1 MWHPRFRGSLLPMT
15 TDLRGRPGPLFVLR
29 RRLVV
34 LGERDF
40 RRFFVGYTTSL
51 LGSSMAGVAVA
62 FAVLAT
68 GGGGSALG
76 AVMTARILPLVLLL
90 LFGGVAADRF
100 GSRIV
105 MIVADV
111 LRCGAQVTFAV
122 LLLTG
127 RPALWTMLV
136 LAALAGIGEGLFGP
150 ALSALIPRLS
160 PRDELTQAN
169 SLLQIARSGATVAGP
184 ALAGV
189 LVATGGPALV
199 LALDAASYAV
209 SVLVVFSLPAAGAP
223 LRAEAAERSSL
234 LAELRAGWSLFRSQT
249 WLWVTTLHICLFNLL
264 VWGPFLVLGPVV
276 SAARLG
282 GAGAWG
288 AIMACYGCGA
298 IAGGFVLLGRRPS
311 RPLLVAVV
319 ASLGWAFPTGALA
332 VGLPLVCVCVG
343 ALVAGVGSSLYGTLI
358 DTLEQQVIPVE
369 FRGRVAAYGSLGAF
383 GLGPLGLAAA
393 GPIAA
398 VVGTG
403 PVLAGGSL
411 WLFAAVAALL
421 LLPAIRRPVFRA
433 V

>member
-1 MWHPRFRGSLLPMT
+1 MT
-15 TDLRGRPGPLFVLR
+15 TDLRGRPGPLLGLR
-29 RRLVV
+29 RRLLV

-40 RRFFVGYTTSL
+40 RRFFVGYTTSV

-127 RPALWTMLV
+127 RPDLWVMLV
-136 LAALAGIGEGLFGP
+136 LSALAGIGEGLFGP
-150 ALSALIPRLS
+150 SLSALIPRLS
-160 PRDELTQAN
+160 PRDGLTQAN

-209 SVLVVFSLPAAGAP
+209 SVLVVFSLPPAGAGAP
-223 LRAEAAERSSL
+223 GPAASAGRGSL
-234 LAELRAGWSLFRSQT
+234 FADLRAGWSLFRSET

-276 SAARLG
+276 SATRLG

-298 IAGGFVLLGRRPS
+298 ITGGFVLLGRRPS

-332 VGLPLVCVCVG
+332 VGLPLACVCAG

-369 FRGRVAAYGSLGAF
+369 FRGRVAAYGTLGAF

-393 GPIAA
+393 GPVAA
-398 VVGTG
+398 VIGVG

-411 WLFAAVAALL
+411 WLLGAVVVLL
-421 LLPAIRRPVFRA
+421 LLPAIRRPVRTSG
-433 V
+433 

>member
-1 MWHPRFRGSLLPMT
+1 
-15 TDLRGRPGPLFVLR
+15 
-29 RRLVV
+29 V

-40 RRFFVGYTTSL
+40 RRFFIGYTTSV

-62 FAVLAT
+62 FAVLATAT

-76 AVMTARILPLVLLL
+76 AVMTARILPLVVLLL
-90 LFGGVAADRF
+90 LGGAAADRF

-111 LRCGAQVTFAV
+111 LRCGAQAAFAV

-127 RPALWTMLV
+127 RPALWAMLV
-136 LAALAGIGEGLFGP
+136 LAALAGTGEGLFGP
-150 ALSALIPRLS
+150 ALSALIPWLS
-160 PRDELTQAN
+160 PEDGLTQAN

-199 LALDAASYAV
+199 LGLDAASYAV
-209 SVLVVFSLPAAGAP
+209 SVLVVLGLPATGPA
-223 LRAEAAERSSL
+223 LRRDEAARNSL
-234 LAELRAGWSLFRSQT
+234 LADLSAGWSLFRSQT
-249 WLWVTTLHICLFNLL
+249 WLWLTTLHICLFNFL

-276 SAARLG
+276 SATRLG

-332 VGLPLVCVCVG
+332 IGLPLFCVCAG
-343 ALVAGVGSSLYGTLI
+343 ALVAGVGSSLYGTLLG
-358 DTLEQQVIPVE
+358 TLEQQVIPAG
-369 FRGRVAAYGSLGAF
+369 FRGRVAAYGTLGAF

-398 VVGTG
+398 AVGTG

-411 WLFAAVAALL
+411 WLLVAVAVLL
-421 LLPAIRRPVFRA
+421 LLPAIRRPGFSTSRQRGPA
-433 V
+433 VRRG

>member
-1 MWHPRFRGSLLPMT
+1 MT
-15 TDLRGRPGPLFVLR
+15 TDLRGRSGPLLGLR

-40 RRFFVGYTTSL
+40 RRFFIGYTTSV

-111 LRCGAQVTFAV
+111 LRCGAQATFAV

-150 ALSALIPRLS
+150 SLSALIPRLS
-160 PRDELTQAN
+160 PRDGLTQAN

-209 SVLVVFSLPAAGAP
+209 SVLVVFGLPAAGPA
-223 LRAEAAERSSL
+223 RRQEGAVRSSP
-234 LAELRAGWSLFRSQT
+234 LADLRAGWSLFRSQT

-276 SAARLG
+276 SATRLG

-288 AIMACYGCGA
+288 SIMACYGCGA

-332 VGLPLVCVCVG
+332 VGLPLVCVCAG

-358 DTLEQQVIPVE
+358 DTLEQQVIPTE
-369 FRGRVAAYGSLGAF
+369 FRGRVAAYGTLGAF

-393 GPIAA
+393 GPVAA

-403 PVLAGGSL
+403 PVLGGGSL
-411 WLFAAVAALL
+411 WLLAAAAVLL
-421 LLPAIRRPVFRA
+421 LLPAIRRPAFRMP
-433 V
+433 

>member
-1 MWHPRFRGSLLPMT
+1 MT
-15 TDLRGRPGPLFVLR
+15 TDLRGRPGPLLGLR
-29 RRLVV
+29 RRLLV

-111 LRCGAQVTFAV
+111 LRCGAQATFAV

-127 RPALWTMLV
+127 RPDLWVMLV
-136 LAALAGIGEGLFGP
+136 LSALAGIGEGLFGP
-150 ALSALIPRLS
+150 SLSALIPRLS
-160 PRDELTQAN
+160 PRDGLTQAN

-209 SVLVVFSLPAAGAP
+209 SVLVVFSLPPAGAGAP
-223 LRAEAAERSSL
+223 GPAASAGRGSL
-234 LAELRAGWSLFRSQT
+234 LVDLRAGWSLFRSQT

-276 SAARLG
+276 SATRLG

-298 IAGGFVLLGRRPS
+298 ITGGFVLLGRRPS
-311 RPLLVAVV
+311 RPLFVAVV

-332 VGLPLVCVCVG
+332 VGLPLVCVCAG
-343 ALVAGVGSSLYGTLI
+343 ALVAGIGSSLYGTLI

-369 FRGRVAAYGSLGAF
+369 FRGRVAAYGTLGAF

-393 GPIAA
+393 GPVAA
-398 VVGTG
+398 VVGAG

-411 WLFAAVAALL
+411 WLLGAVVVLL
-421 LLPAIRRPVFRA
+421 LLPAIRRPVRTSG
-433 V
+433 

>member
-1 MWHPRFRGSLLPMT
+1 MT
-15 TDLRGRPGPLFVLR
+15 TDLQGRPGPLFGLR

-40 RRFFVGYTTSL
+40 RRFFTGYATSL

-76 AVMTARILPLVLLL
+76 SVMTARILPLVLMLL
-90 LFGGVAADRF
+90 LGGAAADRF

-111 LRCGAQVTFAV
+111 LRCGSQITFAV

-127 RPALWTMLV
+127 RPALWAMLV
-136 LAALAGIGEGLFGP
+136 LAAMAGIGEGLFGP

-160 PRDELTQAN
+160 PEDGLAQAN

-199 LALDAASYAV
+199 LALDAASYGV
-209 SVLVVFSLPAAGAP
+209 GVLVVFGLPGGGPA
-223 LRAEAAERSSL
+223 LRRGEVPRSSL
-234 LAELRAGWSLFRSQT
+234 VADLGAGWSLFRSQT
-249 WLWVTTLHICLFNLL
+249 WLWLTTLHICLFNLL
-264 VWGPFLVLGPVV
+264 VWGQFLVLGPVV
-276 SAARLG
+276 CATRPG

-298 IAGGFVLLGRRPS
+298 VAGGVVLLGRRPS

-319 ASLGWAFPTGALA
+319 ASLGWAFPTAALA
-332 VGLPLVCVCVG
+332 VGLPLVCVCAG
-343 ALVAGVGSSLYGTLI
+343 ALVAGIGSALCGTLLG
-358 DTLEQQVIPVE
+358 TLQQQVIPAE

-383 GLGPLGLAAA
+383 VLGPLGLATA

-398 VVGTG
+398 VVGTA

-411 WLFAAVAALL
+411 WLVAAVAVLL
-421 LLPAIRRPVFRA
+421 LLPAIRRPGFATGRRRERA
-433 V
+433 VRRG